1 MSVMALMS
9 VRPPLLTPD
18 LALDRDAPRD
28 WDRAFARG
36 VAGIVRLR
44 GVRADTAL
52 NVNSSST
59 GISPGWLLAAFAFC

>member
-1 MSVMALMS
+1 MSVIALKS

-28 WDRAFARG
+28 WDRAFVRG
-36 VAGIVRLR
+36 VQGVRC
-44 GVRADTAL
+44 VRADTAL